1 MFLQDIFLA
10 KGYQN
15 IVDDK
20 SAYAENFDME
30 YLYDDDMVPK
40 ELLGVYISKHGDEMF
55 LLLNSAGQD
64 INELCNKWDK
74 KISTFMIFG
83 SNKKSIINKLKYNVV
98 QIILSED
105 DIIDRTQE
113 GSLNVSRKIIIPCIF
128 DNTGRIVIN
137 DEAALEL
144 PFVLIKATEEVQRN
158 DIFAELSKLL
168 PKEDSD
174 MEFLKIPRGRKNK
187 ILGQDGVLVKS
198 FPDEFEQIKEWLTSN
213 DNTES

>member
-1 MFLQDIFLA
+1 MFLQDIFLT

-30 YLYDDDMVPK
+30 YFYDDDMVPK

-64 INELCNKWDK
+64 INKLCNKWDK

-83 SNKKSIINKLKYNVV
+83 SNKKSIIKKLKYNVV

-105 DIIDRTQE
+105 DVIDRTQE
-113 GSLNVSRKIIIPCIF
+113 GSLNVSRKIIIPCTF
-128 DNTGRIVIN
+128 DNTGRVVIN
-137 DEAALEL
+137 DEEALEL
-144 PFVLIKATEEVQRN
+144 PFVLIKTNEAVQRN
-158 DIFAELSKLL
+158 DIFAELSELL

-174 MEFLKIPRGRKNK
+174 MEFLKIPRKRERKV
-187 ILGQDGVLVKS
+187 LGQDGVLVKS

>member
-1 MFLQDIFLA
+1 MFLQDIFLE

-40 ELLGVYISKHGDEMF
+40 ELLGAYISKYGDEMF
-55 LLLNSAGQD
+55 LLLNSTGQD
-64 INELCNKWDK
+64 ISELCNKWDK

-83 SNKKSIINKLKYNVV
+83 SNKKSIIEKLKYNVV

-113 GSLNVSRKIIIPCIF
+113 GSLNVSRKIIVPCTF
-128 DNTGRIVIN
+128 DNTGRVVIN
-137 DEAALEL
+137 DESALEF
-144 PFVLIKATEEVQRN
+144 PFVLIKANEEVQRN
-158 DIFAELSKLL
+158 DIFSELSRLL

-174 MEFLKIPRGRKNK
+174 MEFLRIPRGRKNR